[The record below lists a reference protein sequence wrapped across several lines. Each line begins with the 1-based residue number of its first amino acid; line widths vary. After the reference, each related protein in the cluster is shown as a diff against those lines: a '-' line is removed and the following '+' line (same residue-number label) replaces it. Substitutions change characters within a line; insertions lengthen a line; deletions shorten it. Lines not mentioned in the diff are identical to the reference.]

1 MDTAELLRQ
10 LKDAAGLS
18 EAFEVTILRGYR
30 TDAQGRLWEITVEIR
45 DRGEPSAVRYYAI
58 ATDDEGR
65 TTTGSPAESLP
76 AALASM
82 AWSELGGG
90 NAS

>member
-1 MDTAELLRQ
+1 METAELLRQ
-10 LKDAAGLS
+10 VKEAAGLS
-18 EAFEVTILRGYR
+18 EAFELTTVRGYR

-45 DRGEPSAVRYYAI
+45 DRGEASAARYYVI

-76 AALASM
+76 AALATVM
-82 AWSELGGG
+82 WSELGG
-90 NAS
+90 A